1 MTTGAAVSIHAR
13 VTCLALTL
21 WALFADVV
29 TVVDAQPEPVALVG
43 HSLGGILALP
53 DSPMAPRQ
61 ERCTTT
67 WSGPSWCPVAATAS
81 AATNP
86 PGYLRAVD
94 ALLRRGGAGLAGPD
108 RGGAP

>member
-67 WSGPSWCPVAATAS
+67 WSGSSWCPVAATAS
-81 AATNP
+81 AATSP
-86 PGYLRAVD
+86 PGTSAW
-94 ALLRRGGAGLAGPD
+94 
-108 RGGAP
+108 